1 MKLVG
6 KILTVGLTLTM
17 LAAMLCIGL
26 TASADPVYTMREN
39 NDTLSAKWTAS
50 TTAKATLDESNKLNA
65 GNAAQ
70 LAFDSSSNEYGVAQQ
85 NYETYTEGVEAD
97 GIRFRAVADKAIKV
111 RVAYW
116 IFDKDVQYYWDV
128 DFDTTPR
135 VYTLNLADAASHT
148 NPKPAYD
155 GAHKL
160 GGLILQYGIYGGDKQ
175 ATLWFDELETFVGD
189 AATGSEV
196 IPVKRDPV
204 YTMRESNDTLSDKWA
219 VAKDGAAVPTLDE
232 DNVLGSGNSVKI
244 TMDRTKQE
252 YSFPTQNYNIWANG
266 VEADGIRFR
275 AVADK
280 AINVRV
286 TYWICEQD
294 PYFDAQ
300 YYWDVDFDTTPR
312 EYTLNL
318 ADAKSYSD
326 PKPSY
331 SGARVFAGIILQYG
345 RNGGDNDAVLW
356 FDELE
361 TFVGDA
367 ATGSEVI
374 TVTQPTQPTE
384 PTDPKPTEPTDPK
397 PAEPTPAEIF
407 EKAKKTVV
415 NDFSNPEDII
425 FEWTGPIPDDGS
437 VKIESENGGAKVTFK
452 RSLNQYGIASTNYN
466 PNILFTENH
475 DGIAFTASAETP
487 CEMRVAFVI
496 GKYQQLYADVQLTT
510 EPQQFV
516 LFFKDMKGYD
526 GFTKPDD
533 LTKLAFHTMVF
544 QVGRPDGETNLNG
557 PDENVL
563 HISGPISLFTVSNG
577 ENPENPGDNKP
588 DDNKPNVPAGEA
600 IPYAVAAVAVLSA
613 AALAYVSRKQK

>member
-1 MKLVG
+1 MKPLG

-39 NDTLSAKWTAS
+39 NNKDTLDSRWSVPADGAAVPTLDTDNKLDAGNSVKITMDRTKQEYNFPTLSYNPYTPDVEADGIRLRGVADKAINVRVVYLFDDFQLYWDVDFTTVPRVYTLNLADAGYYGEMRPDPSGKHRLSGFLFQYGRNGGDNNAVLWVDELETFTGDAATGNEVLHPVYTMRENNDTLSSSWAS
-50 TTAKATLDESNKLNA
+50 SPTVTVTLDETDKLGT
-65 GNAAQ
+65 GNSAK
-70 LAFDSSSNEYGVAQQ
+70 LALDGSSNESKLATQ
-85 NYETYTEGVEAD
+85 NYNKDIYKVEAD
-97 GIRFRAVADKAIKV
+97 GIRFRAVADKKINV
-111 RVAYW
+111 RVTYQLDW
-116 IFDKDVQYYWDV
+116 KQLYWDV

-135 VYTLNLADAASHT
+135 VYTLNLADAQDYPDLKVENYKGEHT
-148 NPKPAYD
+148 FN
-155 GAHKL
+155 GF
-160 GGLILQYGIYGGDKQ
+160 IFQYGRKGGDVQ
-175 ATLWFDELETFVGD
+175 ATLWLDELETFVGNV
-189 AATGSEV
+189 ATGNE
-196 IPVKRDPV
+196 
-204 YTMRESNDTLSDKWA
+204 E
-219 VAKDGAAVPTLDE
+219 
-232 DNVLGSGNSVKI
+232 I
-244 TMDRTKQE
+244 T
-252 YSFPTQNYNIWANG
+252 I
-266 VEADGIRFR
+266 
-275 AVADK
+275 
-280 AINVRV
+280 
-286 TYWICEQD
+286 
-294 PYFDAQ
+294 
-300 YYWDVDFDTTPR
+300 
-312 EYTLNL
+312 
-318 ADAKSYSD
+318 
-326 PKPSY
+326 
-331 SGARVFAGIILQYG
+331 
-345 RNGGDNDAVLW
+345 
-356 FDELE
+356 
-361 TFVGDA
+361 
-367 ATGSEVI
+367 
-374 TVTQPTQPTE
+374 TQPTE
-384 PTDPKPTEPTDPK
+384 PTEPKPTEPTEPK

>member
-26 TASADPVYTMREN
+26 TAAADPVYTMREN
-39 NDTLSAKWTAS
+39 NNGDTLSAKWTAS

-175 ATLWFDELETFVGD
+175 ATLWLDELETFTGD

-345 RNGGDNDAVLW
+345 RNDGDNNAVLW

-374 TVTQPTQPTE
+374 TVTQPTEPTE
-384 PTDPKPTEPTDPK
+384 PTEPKPV
-397 PAEPTPAEIF
+397 EPTPAEIF
-407 EKAKKTVV
+407 EKSKKTTL
-415 NDFSNPEDII
+415 NDFSKPDDVI
-425 FEWTGPIPDDGS
+425 FEWMNLNVPDDGS
-437 VKIESENGGAKVTFK
+437 LTITAEDGSITATFD
-452 RSLNQYGIASTNYN
+452 RSKNKYGIASAAYN
-466 PNILFTENH
+466 PGIKFKENH
-475 DGIAFTASAETP
+475 DGIAFTASAESP
-487 CEMRVAFVI
+487 CVVRVAFVI
-496 GKYQQLYADVQLTT
+496 DNYQQLYADVELTT

-526 GFTKPDD
+526 GYTKPDD
-533 LTKLAFHTMVF
+533 LTGLMLHQMIF
-544 QVGRPDGETNLNG
+544 QIGRGDTTPVNQG
-557 PDENVL
+557 PNSNVL
-563 HISGPISLFTVSNG
+563 HLTDAITLFTVSNG
-577 ENPENPGDNKP
+577 ETPENPGDNKP